1 MTLFKAN
8 SIVRILPVFLLLCMT
23 AKMFAAP
30 ASRKADRAHARVAV
44 KVLQQ
49 WYTRQNGLYRTTG
62 WWNSA
67 NAITALANYS
77 RMSHT
82 KKYLPVF
89 ANTLHAAQT
98 AHDGFPGFINDY
110 YDDEGW
116 WALAWID
123 VYDLTHR
130 RQYLSMA
137 ESIFADMTTGWDDT
151 CSGGIWWSKD
161 RNYKNA
167 IANELFLSVAAHL
180 ATRAAGGARRKSDQ
194 DWAQREWRWFSQTGM
209 INADHLI
216 NDGLDEHCANNRKE
230 TWTYNQGVVLGG
242 LAELERLVQDRSLLV
257 QADAIAAAT
266 LTSPTLTD
274 PQGILHDVCE
284 PKCGADGTQ
293 FKCIFIRNLG
303 ILDAAD
309 PSPRYS
315 DFLRGNARSIARG
328 MKLAESVSKH
338 SGESQGDSMS
348 YDILK
353 SLGLD
358 HLDASSPDFVKT
370 LERMQREAFQSL
382 QKEEPRRDAGDHPE
396 TIVG

>member
-1 MTLFKAN
+1 MGSTRCALSCFL
-8 SIVRILPVFLLLCMT
+8 ILLIAT
-23 AKMFAAP
+23 AGLAAIGGAQSAAP
-30 ASRKADRAHARVAV
+30 ADTTNTTDRQTAAQAIQQ
-44 KVLQQ
+44 LQS
-49 WYTRQNGLYRTTG
+49 WYDQGTGLYRTTG

-67 NAITALANYS
+67 NAITTLADYAQATK
-77 RMSHT
+77 SHQFDA
-82 KKYLPVF
+82 VF
-89 ANTLHAAQT
+89 ANTFLAAQKT
-98 AHDGFPGFINDY
+98 SPGFLNKF

-123 VYDLTHR
+123 VYDLTR
-130 RQYLSMA
+130 QKQYLSMA

-293 FKCIFIRNLG
+293 FKGIFIRNLG

-328 MKLAESVSKH
+328 MKPPEFGI
-338 SGESQGDSMS
+338 GERWSEPYGAV
-348 YDILK
+348 
-353 SLGLD
+353 
-358 HLDASSPDFVKT
+358 DASTQSSGSDALVAVLRLTQKT
-370 LERMQREAFQSL
+370 R
-382 QKEEPRRDAGDHPE
+382 
-396 TIVG
+396 